1 MPMGGP
7 SSAAKHLTS
16 GTCGDA
22 SSIPI
27 TDGIP
32 DPRSRDQEEQVFSGL
47 ISVLPDALMVID

>member
-1 MPMGGP
+1 MGGP